1 MDMRTALDLA
11 MGVVSFLGAWF
22 VKVIFERLERLDQ
35 ALREEARALADLRV
49 ALATD
54 YTSKDD
60 FKAMADAIFGALR
73 RIEEKLDR
81 KVDKG

>member
-35 ALREEARALADLRV
+35 TLREEARELANLRV

-60 FKAMADAIFGALR
+60 FKALGEAIFGALR